1 MNEDNS
7 KHVLRQVKVRGK
19 RRSHEVVDS
28 GDRFDPSKTAAGDDK
43 GQERFLYL
51 TALAIGFFQVGNQVV
66 TQSHGIAQRFH
77 RKRVLVE
84 PRNAVKIGDTAHAQN
99 EEIELDCV
107 AVMIEPMRKED
118 SPILNIDLIDF
129 PCKKLDTPQHLTSR
143 IYNRR
148 EIEIARRYFMEHGCE
163 QKKILAID
171 KGDLDGRIPGKCSL
185 QLHRDREARKPA
197 SQNEHP
203 FVRCILHALS
213 RIRWMR
219 RYGQSK
225 GCGEFA
231 LPTVNRPR
239 LQPEKPKTYTRLLLI
254 RVNCRAHMSFF
265 SEVELEDKF
274 VPFVAFREALGFIPN
289 LLHAQTLL
297 PRVIEAQAKLEGAVR
312 LQEGSIS
319 RVQKERILLSIA
331 VERQDAYC
339 ITLDS
344 KVLSSL
350 GASEGQIDSLLSDH
364 RNADL
369 SATDLACL
377 QFCLKLAGHAPSVSS
392 EDIEALRACG
402 FQDEAI
408 FEAIITTALAVYR
421 CTLSVGLGPEPDFAL
436 RKLPAT
442 RIVSPREGAPRSSLS
457 HVHASAKRKGPYVP
471 APYLSPKAFAA
482 FGVVQKSHGFIPN
495 FFRTQTLRPDLL
507 EAELQAVDRILVP
520 EDLLTRVQKECI
532 LLAVSAAN
540 LNSYC
545 VAMHCNLLR
554 GLGMPSEEGDQIA
567 VDYRESNLSE
577 ADKALLDFALKL
589 GTRGPEFSREDVA
602 RLRACGFTEEQLLEC
617 EVVTALNNFANT
629 LQMGLG
635 IEPDF
640 EPPLVFEKNKVFL
653 SGSAQ
658 TPIDGGG
665 AVHLVDIA
673 DPDAEWVA
681 QAQSGDLQAFE
692 ELVRRHS
699 QLIYRTLAA
708 ILGNPADAQDAMQD
722 TLLSA
727 FKHIGGF
734 QRRSKFST
742 WLVSIARNSAL
753 QRLRRGKNLES
764 LDEGVYDEEKDFR
777 PRQVRAWQDNPEQF
791 YSKSEIRQL
800 VERGIL
806 ALPVNYRVVVT
817 LRDIQ
822 QLSTDEVAQQLGLS
836 VPTVKTRLLR
846 GRIMLREWLS
856 PHFIANVRGIAQ

>member
-1 MNEDNS
+1 
-7 KHVLRQVKVRGK
+7 
-19 RRSHEVVDS
+19 
-28 GDRFDPSKTAAGDDK
+28 
-43 GQERFLYL
+43 
-51 TALAIGFFQVGNQVV
+51 
-66 TQSHGIAQRFH
+66 
-77 RKRVLVE
+77 
-84 PRNAVKIGDTAHAQN
+84 
-99 EEIELDCV
+99 
-107 AVMIEPMRKED
+107 
-118 SPILNIDLIDF
+118 
-129 PCKKLDTPQHLTSR
+129 
-143 IYNRR
+143 
-148 EIEIARRYFMEHGCE
+148 
-163 QKKILAID
+163 
-171 KGDLDGRIPGKCSL
+171 
-185 QLHRDREARKPA
+185 
-197 SQNEHP
+197 
-203 FVRCILHALS
+203 
-213 RIRWMR
+213 
-219 RYGQSK
+219 
-225 GCGEFA
+225 
-231 LPTVNRPR
+231 
-239 LQPEKPKTYTRLLLI
+239 
-254 RVNCRAHMSFF
+254 MSFF
-265 SEVELEDKF
+265 SEVQLEDKF
-274 VPFVAFREALGFIPN
+274 GPFVAFQEALGFIPN

-312 LQEGSIS
+312 LQEGAIS

-331 VERQDAYC
+331 VDRRDAYC

-377 QFCLKLAGHAPSVSS
+377 QFCLKLARHAPSVSS

-402 FQDEAI
+402 FGDEAI
-408 FEAIITTALAVYR
+408 FEAVVATALAIYR
-421 CTLSVGLGPEPDFAL
+421 CTLSVGLGPEPDSGW
-436 RKLPAT
+436 RTLPAT
-442 RIVSPREGAPRSSLS
+442 RTVSPRQEAPHSLLP

-471 APYLSPKAFAA
+471 APFLSAKTFAP

-495 FFRTQTLRPDLL
+495 FFRAQTLRPNVL
-507 EAELQAVDRILVP
+507 EAELEAVDRILVP
-520 EDLLTRVQKECI
+520 EDLLTRMQKECI

-567 VDYRESNLSE
+567 VDYRESNLSDP
-577 ADKALLDFALKL
+577 DKALLDFAVKL
-589 GTRGPEFSREDVA
+589 GTRSPEFSREDVA
-602 RLRACGFTEEQLLEC
+602 KLRAFGFSEEQILEC

-640 EPPLVFEKNKVFL
+640 EPPPVFEKNKKVHLFD
-653 SGSAQ
+653 SAQ
-658 TPIDGGG
+658 TPIGSGG
-665 AVHLVDIA
+665 AVHLVDIV

-681 QAQSGDLQAFE
+681 QAQSGNLQAFE

-699 QLIYRTLAA
+699 QLIYRALAA

-734 QRRSKFST
+734 QGRSKFST

-753 QRLRRGKNLES
+753 QRLRRGKNMES
-764 LDEGVYDEEKDFR
+764 LDEGVDGEETDFH

-806 ALPVNYRVVVT
+806 ALPANYRAVVM

-836 VPTVKTRLLR
+836 APAVKTRLLR
-846 GRIMLREWLS
+846 GRLMLREWLS
-856 PHFIANVRGIAQ
+856 PHFIANVRGVAQ